1 MWQKIT
7 FLKIIINKMEN
18 MYSELDVTWVSIEKY
33 VDYCSVRWST
43 DKNGI
48 PRYMFFD
55 EDGKKIDVNIEEL
68 LQ

>member
-1 MWQKIT
+1 
-7 FLKIIINKMEN
+7 MEN